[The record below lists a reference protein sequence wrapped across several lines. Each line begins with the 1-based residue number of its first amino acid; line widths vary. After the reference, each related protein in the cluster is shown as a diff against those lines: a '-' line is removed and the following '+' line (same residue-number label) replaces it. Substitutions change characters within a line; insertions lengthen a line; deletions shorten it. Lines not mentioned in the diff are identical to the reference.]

1 MRLNCSLR
9 VGSEVRAIKGL
20 IIASGTIPAQ
30 FTWRKPAS
38 YGGNFWGMSLVLH
51 GTLVG
56 HCQPKDSSYPQ
67 LPKTS
72 YASERQ
78 TGLALACCG
87 LLLAI
92 NDIRLKIPRRKPCG
106 FDSRSGHHVIV
117 LNLLCEHGH
126 HFEGWFASGV
136 AFRDQSERHLVHCPQ
151 CQSSTVSQLPSAP
164 HLVRAVA
171 ESSSAAEAVAVSN
184 SPAMAKL
191 HRALVA
197 MARKAENVGERFPEE
212 ARRIHYDEAPARTIR
227 GVATLDET
235 RDLLEEGI
243 LVVPAPVP
251 PEDEM
256 H

>member
-1 MRLNCSLR
+1 
-9 VGSEVRAIKGL
+9 
-20 IIASGTIPAQ
+20 
-30 FTWRKPAS
+30 
-38 YGGNFWGMSLVLH
+38 
-51 GTLVG
+51 
-56 HCQPKDSSYPQ
+56 
-67 LPKTS
+67 
-72 YASERQ
+72 
-78 TGLALACCG
+78 
-87 LLLAI
+87 
-92 NDIRLKIPRRKPCG
+92 
-106 FDSRSGHHVIV
+106 VIV
-117 LNLLCEHGH
+117 LNLRCDGGH
-126 HFEGWFASGV
+126 HFEGWFASGE

-164 HLVRAVA
+164 HLVRASA
-171 ESSSAAEAVAVSN
+171 ESSPVAEVAAAVN
-184 SPAMAKL
+184 SPAVAQL
-191 HRALVA
+191 HRALVS